1 MDSFKVIKALGEG
14 SFGSALLVQDIVSEK
29 QYVVKKVPLLN
40 LSETEKEE
48 AMKEVEVLSQMKH
61 PNIITYHKSF
71 EENGNLYIVTDYC
84 DGGDLYSKIQAQ
96 KGTYFKENQILDWF
110 VQICLAVKHVHDR
123 RILHRDIK
131 TQNIFLTKSGIAKL
145 GDFGI
150 ARILNNTSELA
161 RTCIGTPYYL
171 SPEICENKPYN
182 NKSDIWSLGC
192 VLFELTTLKHA
203 FEAKNI
209 KNLVFKIIKGSLPQI
224 PDMYSP
230 ELRSLLAQ
238 IFVRNPHERPSV
250 NAVLRKPIVL
260 ERIYKFLNESKIKEE
275 FNRTLLQKA
284 TTKSSHSQGIKITN
298 PAAKYGVSVARKK
311 PSKLSTKKEVC
322 KGNETNLNYKN
333 LIPPKIPAVAYKFK
347 NKLHNA
353 KQAKCSS
360 INIINN
366 NLCTKNSDNNPTNEE
381 AEVIV
386 KNSSSEIST
395 TNKSIIELSSIELCE
410 ASHKISFPAL
420 LPSENKVVSSESTIL
435 TNFSDTAETLQS
447 AESNFYL
454 TNYFDN
460 TSQKT
465 VHEVNLPTI
474 KNTANRRAQWSK
486 ANSDFLSNLPLEMT
500 GSQMEATTKNDRIII
515 HQNRPH
521 SAPHIGRKANFYLKN
536 RESLSNQVHFSNM
549 CKAFGPVANISSD
562 GAVHSNSLI
571 TSHHYIVNEV
581 GEKNCLQ
588 LKYKTPEHI
597 SEKHL
602 ICDEEKPLNCNEEN
616 PLICNDEKHL
626 ICEKSHDT
634 VVQSINCSSDLSENL
649 FNSNCSSKNV
659 ITDVK
664 EENKIKTNYSLKN
677 KTFKVIS
684 KKING
689 NIENQENFDSY
700 TSLPE
705 QTDISLPKIIPKT
718 STITKVFQNYCINTP
733 VSIESCADFHLP
745 VVTNKLECQEIDR
758 NKTYLVTRNNPNVI
772 NIIHL
777 PTLIEERAETSDN
790 EHSLKENMNNSNN
803 SFVLKDLSSVIT
815 HKDDDLLGKS
825 NISLFKSKVEVGIQC
840 DMATYYDESNKT
852 TFDRFYPYIQ
862 HDSPYSIIRS
872 FQFLSQHMKGI
883 NYHFHS
889 LPDLRSLNY
898 DSKSYCSDKA
908 LSAGI
913 SSLSLNDANTSES
926 TEFYQTALSTQKDSF
941 EEEDDNDLFDVCQS
955 LRSVLQSQNFD
966 SRSISSSWSLEE
978 SIDPFGDIEQLRVD
992 LENKLGIDVFLRAYK
1007 KIRLLFEDG
1016 KDENYEV
1023 KNCISGLLKPEYEYL
1038 ANDILNL
1045 IIKEEIYI
1053 NNFI

>member
-1 MDSFKVIKALGEG
+1 MDSFKIIKALGEG
-14 SFGSALLVQDIVSEK
+14 SFGSALLVQDIVSQK

-84 DGGDLYSKIQAQ
+84 DGGDLYSKIQVQ

-150 ARILNNTSELA
+150 ARVLNNTSELA

-250 NAVLRKPIVL
+250 NAILRKPIVV

-284 TTKSSHSQGIKITN
+284 ATKSSHSQGIKITN

-311 PSKLSTKKEVC
+311 PSKLSTKKEIC

-333 LIPPKIPAVAYKFK
+333 LIPHKIPAVAYKFK
-347 NKLHNA
+347 SKLHNGN
-353 KQAKCSS
+353 QVKCSS
-360 INIINN
+360 VNIINN
-366 NLCTKNSDNNPTNEE
+366 NLCTKNSDDNPTNEE
-381 AEVIV
+381 AKVIE

-447 AESNFYL
+447 ADSNFYL
-454 TNYFDN
+454 TNYFNN
-460 TSQKT
+460 TSHKT
-465 VHEVNLPTI
+465 IHEVNLPVI
-474 KNTANRRAQWSK
+474 KNSVNRRAQWSK

-536 RESLSNQVHFSNM
+536 RESLSNQVHFSNI
-549 CKAFGPVANISSD
+549 CKAPCSVVNISSD

-571 TSHHYIVNEV
+571 SSPHHIVNEV
-581 GEKNCLQ
+581 DEKKILRINC
-588 LKYKTPEHI
+588 KTPEHI

-602 ICDEEKPLNCNEEN
+602 ICDEEKPV
-616 PLICNDEKHL
+616 IHNDEKHL
-626 ICEKSHDT
+626 ICEKSYNDT
-634 VVQSINCSSDLSENL
+634 IIQSINCSSDLSENI

-659 ITDVK
+659 ISNVI
-664 EENKIKTNYSLKN
+664 EENIKTNYSLKN

-684 KKING
+684 KRING
-689 NIENQENFDSY
+689 KIENQEHFDSY

-718 STITKVFQNYCINTP
+718 STITKVFQNYCISTP
-733 VSIESCADFHLP
+733 VSIEGCGDFHLP

-758 NKTYLVTRNNPNVI
+758 NKTYLVARNNPNVI

-790 EHSLKENMNNSNN
+790 ENSLKENINNNNSC
-803 SFVLKDLSSVIT
+803 VLKDLSSVIT
-815 HKDDDLLGKS
+815 HDDDLLEKS

-840 DMATYYDESNKT
+840 DMITYYDESNKR

-862 HDSPYSIIRS
+862 HHSPYSIIKS
-872 FQFLSQHMKGI
+872 FQFLNQHMKGI

-889 LPDLRSLNY
+889 LPDLRNLNC

-908 LSAGI
+908 LGAGI

-941 EEEDDNDLFDVCQS
+941 EEEEDNDLFDVCQS

-978 SIDPFGDIEQLRVD
+978 SIEPFGDIEQLRVD

-1007 KIRLLFEDG
+1007 KICLLFEDG
-1016 KDENYEV
+1016 KDENSEV

-1053 NNFI
+1053 NNFIENK